1 MGRVDTKKLDEIDRA
16 FDALGTSDVDLFDQL
31 SLIGSTLTAEAEAI
45 ASILTEGRTE
55 AARDR
60 IRDGRTKLQPL
71 RKSLTAAIDDLQ
83 DAQQKLG
90 YAGSSDD

>member
-45 ASILTEGRTE
+45 TSILTEGRTE

>member
-1 MGRVDTKKLDEIDRA
+1 MDTKKLEEIDRA

-31 SLIGSTLTAEAEAI
+31 SLIGSTLTAEAEVI
-45 ASILTEGRTE
+45 ASMLTEGRTE

-71 RKSLTAAIDDLQ
+71 RKSLTAAVDDLQ